1 MTAKRLANG
10 TRHTL
15 ETIEERSKKSGHCLI
30 WQGAT
35 TGGDKHETPA
45 IKDQGRT
52 VSLRTYIFTELLGNS
67 IPDGKVVSYTCKH
80 HMCVATKHI
89 KAMSRKVLT
98 ERAVKLTGYTKNAGW
113 IAKCKA
119 AGRSKCDIDPDLIEA
134 ARNAEGSNRKIAREL
149 NLSRHVVDGIRSGR
163 KWAKATPFTGLGA
176 RQAANDSN
184 ERKRA

>member
-1 MTAKRLANG
+1 MTAKRLPNG

-15 ETIEERSKKSGHCLI
+15 ETIEERSKKSGHCLL

-45 IKDQGRT
+45 INDLGRT
-52 VSLRTYIFTELLGNS
+52 VSLRTYIFTELLGNEV
-67 IPDGKVVSYTCKH
+67 PAGQVVSYTCKH

-89 KAMSRKVLT
+89 KAMSRTELT
-98 ERAVKLTGYTKNAGW
+98 KRAVKLTGYTKKAGW
-113 IAKCKA
+113 LAKCTA
-119 AGRSKCDIDPDLIEA
+119 AGRKQCDIDPDVIA
-134 ARNAEGSNRKIAREL
+134 SVRAAEGSNRKIAREM
-149 NLSRHVVDGIRSGR
+149 NLSRHIVDGIRSGR
-163 KWAKATPFTGLGA
+163 TWVQATPFTGLGA